1 MRWAV
6 EIQKTGLERRNLS
19 DLLNGLGF
27 QLIEGIEYPALTSP
41 EVDACTTATDAFEKA
56 KAVRSAFKEAA
67 QIDPEFA
74 LGSVIDYSSNPPRR
88 HAFIEVQSCVM
99 TMSVGSL
106 TLSVS
111 PPKEL
116 SPAELESW
124 TADYEEQQYQ
134 AKLERQRSKLE
145 PAFFNPRAAKV
156 IELLSVEKSI
166 CGNDL

>member
-27 QLIEGIEYPALTSP
+27 QLIEGIEYPALTST

-56 KAVRSAFKEAA
+56 KAVGSAFKQVA
-67 QIDPEFA
+67 QIDPEFT
-74 LGSVIDYSSNPPRR
+74 LGSVIDYSSSPPRR

-99 TMSVGSL
+99 TMSVGSPA
-106 TLSVS
+106 LSVS
-111 PPKEL
+111 PSKEL
-116 SPAELESW
+116 SPTDLERW
-124 TADYEEQQYQ
+124 RADYEEQQYQ

-145 PAFFNPRAAKV
+145 RCFSMKRQRK
-156 IELLSVEKSI
+156 
-166 CGNDL
+166 